1 MNPRNQSTAPSF
13 RSTTT
18 PPVKPGRVLRRLA
31 IIAAFACIGLYLA
44 GAIAGYVWLRYS
56 RGIENVGFFQVA
68 FVRVESIKH
77 AIAAKQLVDAKK
89 AWDEKKYQEA
99 YVNYVSAV
107 RRDPANVAGRLEAVR
122 FFASMGAVSLEV
134 NLLQEGLVLTP
145 DDRQLNENLFA
156 LLLSLGRH
164 RQALDLLHGILA
176 PGLAAGPNAI
186 LLQTAELQATLAVSG
201 AAAAQ
206 TLLARHPALL
216 SEPNASAV
224 VTQVL
229 WQAGEKDRAVE
240 ILQRYIQTNPGVA
253 GAYLELAGWQR
264 DLGRLDDAV
273 KTAMAACKKFP
284 ADPGPRVLLLDIG
297 ASRIFGTPD
306 WTREVAIY
314 LRDFAGRP
322 EAIMRLAEL
331 AGRHGWVDLTHTL
344 YEMGAMRHT
353 NLGALALY
361 YEDALLR
368 QGRLDDA
375 RQILTEVELQA
386 GGSSSVFQQQLRQR
400 QIALAAVTNDR
411 DGVREYSRKLAS
423 LVRNDPDVLGQ
434 YRQFY
439 QKIGLADAVA
449 ELGDTKTARPAPKP
463 AAKGV

>member
-1 MNPRNQSTAPSF
+1 MNPRNQSAAPSF

-18 PPVKPGRVLRRLA
+18 PPTRPGRILRRLA
-31 IIAAFACIGLYLA
+31 VIAAFACAGLYLV
-44 GAIAGYVWLRYS
+44 GVVAGYAWLRYS

-68 FVRVESIKH
+68 LVRVDAIKR
-77 AIAAKQLVDAKK
+77 AIAAKQLIDAKK

-122 FFASMGAVSLEV
+122 FFASMGAISLEV
-134 NLLQEGLVLTP
+134 NLLEEGLGQTP

-156 LLLSLGRH
+156 LLLSLGRN
-164 RQALDLLHGILA
+164 REVLDLVHGKLA
-176 PGLAAGPNAI
+176 PGLAAGPNAA

-201 AAAAQ
+201 APAAQ
-206 TLLARHPALL
+206 TLLVRHPALL
-216 SEPNASAV
+216 NDPNASAV

-240 ILQRYIQTNPGVA
+240 ILQRYIQTNPDVSE
-253 GAYLELAGWQR
+253 AYAELAGWQR
-264 DLGRLDDAV
+264 DLGRLNDAV
-273 KTAMAACKKFP
+273 KTAMTACKKFP

-297 ASRIFGTPD
+297 ASQIFGTAD

-322 EAIMRLAEL
+322 DAILRLAEL

-361 YEDALLR
+361 YEDALVR

-375 RQILTEVELQA
+375 RLILTEVELQA
-386 GGSSSVFQQQLRQR
+386 SGSSGVFQQQLRQR
-400 QIALAAVTNDR
+400 QIALAAVANDR
-411 DGVREYSRKLAS
+411 DGVREYCPEAR
-423 LVRNDPDVLGQ
+423 
-434 YRQFY
+434 
-439 QKIGLADAVA
+439 DARRA
-449 ELGDTKTARPAPKP
+449 TIPIPSDNTGSFI
-463 AAKGV
+463 